1 MSNFVEQMSLQENN
15 TEPKLERA
23 RQSESE
29 GEGNEDRLSDLPD
42 SLVLRIL
49 SFVNLKAAVQTST
62 LSRRWKDL
70 WKQLPSLILHYSDL
84 GTDQIFNKLVPMV
97 LSLLRDG
104 SVASHALD
112 FMPYAITDPHLL
124 ERVLS
129 YAISHMSS
137 IWIST
142 PFVMLATCH
151 RPSFLLRL

>member
-1 MSNFVEQMSLQENN
+1 MHNFVEEMSLSENN
-15 TEPKLERA
+15 TEPKLKRA
-23 RQSESE
+23 RKSESE
-29 GEGNEDRLSDLPD
+29 REGNEDRLSDMPD
-42 SLVLRIL
+42 SIVLHIL
-49 SFVNLKAAVQTST
+49 SFLNSKDAVQTCI

-129 YAISHMSS
+129 YALSHMSS